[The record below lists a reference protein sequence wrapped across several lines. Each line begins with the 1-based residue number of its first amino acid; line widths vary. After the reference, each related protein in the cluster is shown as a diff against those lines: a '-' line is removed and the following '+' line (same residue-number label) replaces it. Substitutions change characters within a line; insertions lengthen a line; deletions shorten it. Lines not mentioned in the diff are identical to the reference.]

1 MRYLTLGHRL
11 PSFIRNPLFGDR
23 ERFGLEVNPDDP
35 DWRIWQ
41 REVYQNFYIAN
52 QRRSVGSIVNDAGY
66 EVMAHVDISGKS
78 VLEVGPGDI
87 RHTMHWK
94 ALPSRYVIAD
104 IQPEMLDRATEKLQK
119 LGIVAERRLVA
130 REEKGILPFSDDEFD
145 IIVSFYSLEHLY
157 PFESYLTGMLKVLK
171 PGGLLV
177 GAIPNE
183 GGLAWGCGRFLTS
196 RRWFKKNSTINPDK
210 IICWE
215 HPNFSEY
222 LLSTL
227 DCHMERRH
235 QSFWPLRLPSMD
247 LNLVTRFV
255 YAKR

>member
-1 MRYLTLGHRL
+1 MKYFTFGHRL
-11 PSFIRNPLFGDR
+11 PRFIRNPLFGDR
-23 ERFGLEVNPDDP
+23 DQFGLEVNPEDP
-35 DWRIWQ
+35 DWIKWQ
-41 REVYQNFYIAN
+41 HEIYQHFYNTN
-52 QRRSVGSIVNDAGY
+52 QRRSVGSVVNDAGY
-66 EVMAHVDISGKS
+66 EIMTHIDLSGMS

-94 ALPSRYVIAD
+94 GTPERYVIAD
-104 IQPEMLDRATEKLQK
+104 IQSKMLDRAAIKLQE

-130 REEKGILPFSDDEFD
+130 RDEKGTLPFSGNEFD

-157 PFESYLTGMLKVLK
+157 PFESYLAGMLRVLK

-183 GGLAWGCGRFLTS
+183 GGLAWGFGRYLTS
-196 RRWFKKNSTINPDK
+196 RRWFKKNTSVNPDK

-215 HPNFSEY
+215 HPNYSDY

-227 DCHMERRH
+227 DHHMERRH

-247 LNLVTRFV
+247 LNLVTRFI